1 MKIKFNSDNN
11 LPLNDMLMLHM
22 LIVIVI
28 SIFKSDGK
36 YYPQVFLD
44 VCLSEA
50 KILEYDR
57 TDISEG
63 IDIKKTNPSK
73 EC

>member
-1 MKIKFNSDNN
+1 
-11 LPLNDMLMLHM
+11 MLMLHM
-22 LIVIVI
+22 LTVIVI
-28 SIFKSDGK
+28 SIFKADGK

-44 VCLSEA
+44 ACLSEV